1 MIFRLRNIYLL
12 FCFLSIT
19 TYVFPA
25 VFNSEVIRYATFV
38 EISNDKLSTI
48 DTIILQINN
57 RSGEIYSEIE
67 LNYSKDRP
75 ITDLSAWIEDQNGKI
90 IRYLKKQ
97 EITESSAISNASFY
111 EDSYV
116 KIFVLKHNEYPY
128 RIGYTYKTTSRQ
140 FLHIANWYP
149 ILGFDVPTKLAQLTF
164 TSPENY
170 PVHIKEHQIKP
181 AVITH
186 ASGITRKVWNAGY
199 DGKFSSEV
207 YCPDISGILPSVKIV
222 PADFFYGT
230 AGSTDNWILFGN
242 WQYSLIQGLDDLPQN
257 EKLTLSR
264 MIQGI
269 QDKKE
274 IVRIL
279 YHYMQDHTRYIN
291 VSMDIGGLK
300 PYPASYVS
308 QNKYGDCKALTNY
321 MKALLNHAGIRSYYT
336 LVYAGTQPRRIME
349 DFPSQQFN
357 HVILTV
363 PLEHDTIWLENTNNA
378 SPVGYVGTFIQ
389 NRSALLIDDHESK
402 IIRLPSLQVQEAL
415 EGKHIDFVLQKDMNS
430 EIKMRITYRGLGFD
444 RLNALHS
451 QYNLGD
457 QDQILR
463 KILPFQNYDLKEWKL
478 VQRDRD
484 SSAITFVSDLSL
496 KNILQKAVDEYY
508 FTLVQPEIPDFTTPK
523 LRKLPVNIPFPIG
536 SSDTLVYHLPL
547 GTTRVSIPE
556 RVDLSNRYG
565 RYKMSCVRENNTL
578 TVFRVFCLNRGYYSL
593 EEYPQL
599 YEFVSAVKTYDK
611 QKIIIQ

>member
-1 MIFRLRNIYLL
+1 MIFRLRNIFFL
-12 FCFLSIT
+12 FCFLSFT

-25 VFNSEVIRYATFV
+25 VYNCEVIRYATFI
-38 EISNDKLSTI
+38 EISNDKLSTT

-57 RSGEIYSEIE
+57 RSGDDYSEIE
-67 LNYSKDRP
+67 LDYTKDDP
-75 ITDLSAWIEDQNGKI
+75 ITDLSAWIEDQNGNI

-97 EITESSAISNASFY
+97 EIKESSAISEVSFY

-116 KIFVLKHNEYPY
+116 KRFVLKHNEYPY
-128 RIGYTYKTTSRQ
+128 RIGYTYKTSSRQ
-140 FLHIANWYP
+140 FLYIANWYP
-149 ILGFDVPTKLAQLTF
+149 ILGFEVPTRLAQLTF
-164 TSPENY
+164 LSPENY
-170 PVHIKEHQIKP
+170 PVNILEHHIKP
-181 AVITH
+181 AIITNS
-186 ASGITRKVWNAGY
+186 SGMTRKVWNTNY
-199 DGKFSSEV
+199 DGSFSSEV

-222 PADFFYGT
+222 PENFFYGT
-230 AGSTDNWILFGN
+230 TGSTTDWKSFGN
-242 WQYSLIQGLDDLPQN
+242 WQYRLIHGLDDLPQN
-257 EKLTLSR
+257 EKLVVSR

-269 QDKKE
+269 QDRKE

-321 MKALLNHAGIRSYYT
+321 MKALLNHAGIISYYT
-336 LVYAGTQPRRIME
+336 LVYASTQPRLLMK

-363 PLEHDTIWLENTNNA
+363 PLEHDTIWLESTNNTN
-378 SPVGYVGTFIQ
+378 PFGYIGTFTQ
-389 NRSALLIDDHESK
+389 NRSALLIDDRESK

-415 EGKHIDFVLQKDMNS
+415 EGKHLDFVLQKDMIS

-444 RLNALHS
+444 RLNALHN

-463 KILPFQNYDLKEWKL
+463 KILPFPNYDLKNWKII
-478 VQRDRD
+478 QKDRD
-484 SSAITFVSDLSL
+484 SSAIAFVSDFSL

-508 FTLVQPEIPDFTTPK
+508 FALVPAEVPDFTTPK
-523 LRKLPVNIPFPIG
+523 SRKLAVNIPYPIC

-547 GTTRVSIPE
+547 GTTRVSAPDT
-556 RVDLSNRYG
+556 VDLSNRYG

-578 TVFRVFCLNRGYYSL
+578 TVFREFCLNRGSYNL

-599 YEFVSAVKTYDK
+599 FEFVSAAKTYDK
-611 QKIIIQ
+611 RKIIIQ